1 MKKVFALMMALVML
15 LSLAACGNSGGSQE
29 PPASG
34 GSSDSGGSS
43 APADGET
50 KPAGDPVVWKWAC
63 NLLEDTDGARAMV
76 AMFDRWTEETNGEVT
91 VEAYYQ
97 GALGSEADVIQ
108 NIQTGNIQVAQLS
121 YSLLA
126 QFNPAWTVMDL
137 PFMFSGVEHYNRFM
151 ATDEAK
157 AMLQSFQNDGIWV
170 NYAGVQ
176 GFRNINTT
184 KKLCKTVEDFKGLI
198 IRAMDNASQLGAV
211 EALGGIGITM
221 PYADCYNGL
230 NTGVCDG
237 WIPIY
242 TGMSEISAPEVAPYV
257 TECNMIASAAGII
270 ISQKALDA
278 LSPSAKET
286 VMRIYDEMMPGIMET
301 MYDEDQQYKKTWV
314 EEGKIE
320 VYEVEDLAPYVEA
333 VAPVWEKIA
342 AQFDGVSEM
351 IEVVNSVR

>member
-1 MKKVFALMMALVML
+1 MKKVFALIMALAMA
-15 LSLAACGNSGGSQE
+15 LSMIACGSKTE
-29 PPASG
+29 APAST
-34 GSSDSGGSS
+34 DQTDT
-43 APADGET
+43 PASTNEANA
-50 KPAGDPVVWKWAC
+50 PAGDPVVWKWAC

-91 VEAYYQ
+91 VDAYYQ
-97 GALGSEADVIQ
+97 SALGSEADVIQ
-108 NIQTGNIQVAQLS
+108 NIQTGSIQVAQLS

-137 PFMFSGVEHYNRFM
+137 PFMFSDADHYKRFM

-157 AMLQSFQNDGIWV
+157 AMLASFQDDGIWV

-176 GFRNINTT
+176 GFRNFNTT
-184 KKLCKTVEDFKGLI
+184 KVLCKTVDDFKGLT

-257 TECNMIASAAGII
+257 CECNMIASPAGII

-278 LSPSAKET
+278 LSPSAKEA

-301 MYDEDQQYKKTWV
+301 MFEEDQKYKKTWI
-314 EEGKIE
+314 EEGIIE
-320 VYEVEDLAPYVEA
+320 VYEVEDLAPFVEA
-333 VAPVWEKIA
+333 VAPVWDEIA
-342 AQFDGVSEM
+342 AQYDGVSEM

>member
-1 MKKVFALMMALVML
+1 MKKVFALILTLVML
-15 LSLAACGNSGGSQE
+15 LSLAACGSSGGTQGS
-29 PPASG
+29 ASSG
-34 GSSDSGGSS
+34 GGSGSS
-43 APADGET
+43 APEDGGDA
-50 KPAGDPVVWKWAC
+50 PAGDPVVWKWAC

-76 AMFDRWTEETNGEVT
+76 AMFDRWNEETNGEVT

-137 PFMFSGVEHYNRFM
+137 PFIFSGVDHYNRFM
-151 ATDEAK
+151 ETDEAK

-184 KKLCKTVEDFKGLI
+184 KKLCRTVEDFNGLI

-221 PYADCYNGL
+221 PYGDCYNAL

-286 VMRIYDEMMPGIMET
+286 VMRVYDEMMPGIMET
-301 MYDEDQQYKKTWV
+301 MYEEDQQYKNAWV
-314 EEGKIE
+314 ESGTIE

-333 VAPVWEKIA
+333 VAPVWDKIA
-342 AQFDGVSEM
+342 AQYDGVSEM